1 MGNELYISKTADTRQ
16 QILDVAR
23 CIILG
28 KGFAAV
34 GLNEILTAANVPKGS
49 FYHYFKSKEQ
59 FGNALLENYFDE
71 YMGMLE
77 DRLGIKTLPVSTRL
91 LGYFRYWL
99 ESQCSDTTEDKCLVV
114 KLSAEVTDL
123 SEAMRLTLKQGTD
136 RVMARLAQAV
146 EEGIAQGEFPAH
158 LDAQVVTH
166 ELYHLWLGA
175 TLLTKVHRNRTALE
189 CAFKATCDRL
199 QVVA

>member
-1 MGNELYISKTADTRQ
+1 MGNELHISKTADTRQ
-16 QILDVAR
+16 QILDIAR
-23 CIILG
+23 RIILG

-34 GLNEILTAANVPKGS
+34 GLNEILIAANVPKGS

-59 FGNALLENYFDE
+59 FGNALLEDYFDE
-71 YMGMLE
+71 YMVMLE
-77 DRLGIKTLPVSTRL
+77 DRLGIKTLPVSDRL

-99 ESQCSDTTEDKCLVV
+99 ESQCSDTTEEKCLIV

-123 SEAMRLTLKQGTD
+123 SESMRLTLKGGTD
-136 RVMARLAQAV
+136 RIVARLARAV
-146 EEGIAQGEFPAH
+146 EEGIIQGEFPAS
-158 LDAQVVTH
+158 LDPQVVTR
-166 ELYHLWLGA
+166 ELYYLWLGA

-189 CAFKATCDRL
+189 CTFKATCDRL